1 MVDFDAAAT
10 ATIVSGLIS
19 GIGAHLSNK
28 KQLEKNKQFRREI
41 RKEDWYNDII
51 HLASELKRYTIE
63 PDSNSELVIE
73 HGHINYDKSSKK
85 IQEMKNVVDD
95 IIEKRNKKPNGVDVE
110 KMGKEIDILLSYFES
125 PEIGSEKISS
135 YNDLTQEVYDRA
147 YDIKTI
153 ASNKKEEL

>member
-19 GIGAHLSNK
+19 GIGAHLCNK
-28 KQLEKNKQFRREI
+28 KQLEKNKEFRREI

-63 PDSNSELVIE
+63 PDPNSELVIE
-73 HGHINYDKSSKK
+73 DGYINYDKSSKK
-85 IQEMKNVVDD
+85 VKEMKYIVDD
-95 IIEKRNKKPNGVDVE
+95 IIEKQNKRPNGVDVE
-110 KMGKEIDILLSYFES
+110 KMGKETDTLLSYFES
-125 PEIGSEKISS
+125 PGIGSEKISS
-135 YNDLTQEVYDRA
+135 YNDLTQVVYDRA

-153 ASNKKEEL
+153 ASNKKGEL